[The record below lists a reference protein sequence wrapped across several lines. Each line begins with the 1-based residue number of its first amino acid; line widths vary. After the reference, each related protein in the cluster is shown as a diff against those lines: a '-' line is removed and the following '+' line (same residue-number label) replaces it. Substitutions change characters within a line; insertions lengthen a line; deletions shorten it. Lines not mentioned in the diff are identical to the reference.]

1 MYTESKINK
10 VTSLINSCK
19 VLLKNVE
26 GKMMVNE
33 QKRYIQTVMQ
43 KNVNSMMKN
52 KPKLKKKVT
61 IIDDND
67 NRSRLDSELFKDSDY
82 SFLKNQTTR
91 NQQQVKSS
99 DTEGLQQD
107 TGY

>member
-61 IIDDND
+61 IIVDND
-67 NRSRLDSELFKDSDY
+67 NRSRLDSEYFKDSDY
-82 SFLKNQTTR
+82 
-91 NQQQVKSS
+91 
-99 DTEGLQQD
+99 
-107 TGY
+107 

>member
-1 MYTESKINK
+1 VLQELIICRPNEFETTLVNDSEILMYTESKINK

-61 IIDDND
+61 IIVDND
-67 NRSRLDSELFKDSDY
+67 NRSRLDSEYFKDSDY
-82 SFLKNQTTR
+82 
-91 NQQQVKSS
+91 
-99 DTEGLQQD
+99 
-107 TGY
+107 